1 MAERVQRRE
10 RGWKGTSGDAR
21 SRAEEERERE
31 EAHQL
36 LFLRLSRGLSAALG
50 RRERASGEEAR
61 ARTILESL
69 PFSERVQAGV
79 VEERGK
85 EVKFVD
91 RVVFFFF
98 FVCARSLQL
107 RCTLLF
113 VRRRRSSSSSSSSSE
128 KKRRAGRHSL
138 FSLPRLNTETPQ
150 PTPALFC
157 LGSGAPPSRRECLAE
172 SRNRPPHPPA
182 KILVESQVLEGTW
195 PPPWPRRGTPPG
207 SASSRRATTAAAP
220 TLWRMRQQAT

>member
-98 FVCARSLQL
+98 SALARSNSVA
-107 RCTLLF
+107 LF
-113 VRRRRSSSSSSSSSE
+113 SSSE
-128 KKRRAGRHSL
+128 DD
-138 FSLPRLNTETPQ
+138 
-150 PTPALFC
+150 
-157 LGSGAPPSRRECLAE
+157 
-172 SRNRPPHPPA
+172 
-182 KILVESQVLEGTW
+182 
-195 PPPWPRRGTPPG
+195 
-207 SASSRRATTAAAP
+207 AAAAAAAAAARKKEERGG
-220 TLWRMRQQAT
+220 TLSFLSLG